1 MIRHYFVSLTKHIAT
16 IDNIRCVV
24 LAVIFFFAFGIAGY
38 SIVLPYLGFTGPIH
52 TRLFHLPALYFYMHT
67 LGGAAA
73 LMLAPFQLLKQ
84 NVNKRHRTRGY
95 VYVFAVLLS
104 SAGGLYMAQ
113 EAYGGFPSILALSTL
128 AVIWPICTGIGVY
141 KALTGQFNAHREWM
155 MRSIALTLA
164 AITLRLISPV
174 LYQFYSLYEA
184 QQIIYWS
191 CWTINLVIV
200 ECYILANIRRQK
212 AL

>member
-1 MIRHYFVSLTKHIAT
+1 MIRQHFVSFASHIAKLG
-16 IDNIRCVV
+16 NIRCVV
-24 LAVIFFFAFGIAGY
+24 LTIIFFFAFGIAAY
-38 SIVLPYLGFTGPIH
+38 SIVLPYLGFQGPIH
-52 TRLFHLPALYFYMHT
+52 TRLFQLPALYFYMHT
-67 LGGAAA
+67 LGGATA
-73 LMLAPFQLLKQ
+73 LMLAPFQLLKEKA
-84 NVNKRHRTRGY
+84 NRLHRTIGY
-95 VYVFAVLLS
+95 AYVFAVLLS

-113 EAYGGFPSILALSTL
+113 EAYGGFPSVLALSIL

-141 KALTGQFNAHREWM
+141 KALTGQFDAHREWM

-191 CWTINLVIV
+191 CWIINLVIV
-200 ECYILANIRRQK
+200 ECYILANIRRYK